1 MAQEDIDAL
10 RQTRTRLVESRRR
23 LAKDMA
29 KPYERG
35 TEERW
40 ERMVS
45 VQAAIDAIDRAIADE
60 EKSRTAS

>member
-1 MAQEDIDAL
+1 MAQEDLDAL
-10 RQTRTRLVESRRR
+10 HQTRNGLVQSRRR
-23 LAKDMA
+23 LAKDLA

-45 VQAAIDAIDRAIADE
+45 VQTTIDAIDRAIADE
-60 EKSRTAS
+60 EKLH